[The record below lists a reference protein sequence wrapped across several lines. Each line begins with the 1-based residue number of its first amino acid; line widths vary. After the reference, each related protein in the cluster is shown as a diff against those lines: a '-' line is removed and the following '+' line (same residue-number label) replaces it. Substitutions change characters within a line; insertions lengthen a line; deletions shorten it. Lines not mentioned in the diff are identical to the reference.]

1 MLKKSRRAQGVLHW
15 ILRPSEILNFQKI
28 ASNPIAVLGDDSIVS
43 ISVRLGKLSFFS
55 LFPLLSISDLKPVP
69 INGNGFRLYI
79 CKLQPMRVN
88 LSLIRYITFIYIFLK
103 ITHSDLFLN

>member
-43 ISVRLGKLSFFS
+43 ISVHLGKLFFYLS
-55 LFPLLSISDLKPVP
+55 PLLSISDLKPWP
-69 INGNGFRLYI
+69 IKGNGFSLI
-79 CKLQPMRVN
+79 VCTLQPMWV
-88 LSLIRYITFIYIFLK
+88 
-103 ITHSDLFLN
+103 